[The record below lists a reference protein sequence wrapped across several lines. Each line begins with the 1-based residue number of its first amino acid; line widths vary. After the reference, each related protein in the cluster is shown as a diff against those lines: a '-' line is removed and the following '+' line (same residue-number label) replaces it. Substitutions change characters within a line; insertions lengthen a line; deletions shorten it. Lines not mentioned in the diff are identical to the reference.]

1 VSDDLVV
8 RLRERC
14 KWYRERAQE
23 HQHVAALREARNVEA
38 LLLEEAADEIER
50 LQSDLAAQGDAA
62 ALPRFSA
69 DHPRDCS
76 CDKCNEA
83 RDGR

>member
-50 LQSDLAAQGDAA
+50 LQSDLAAQGDAPTA
-62 ALPRFSA
+62 ATEASA
-69 DHPRDCS
+69 YRS
-76 CDKCNEA
+76 GMTTNE
-83 RDGR
+83 GEKK